1 MSLSR
6 YEKLEILGRG
16 SYGSVHK
23 VRRIEDSRV
32 FALKEISLKGL
43 SCPEE
48 EKDILNESQVHLQLQ
63 HPNVICF
70 IEAVVEDG
78 ALKIVMEWGEGG
90 DLANLIRT
98 VAKSRSVFE
107 VIFFGLMLVA
117 TYLEVFILSQV
128 CVETSV
134 C

>member
-23 VRRIEDSRV
+23 VKRIKDNQI

-70 IEAVVEDG
+70 VESVVEDG
-78 ALKIVMEWGEGG
+78 ALRIVMEWGEGG
-90 DLANLIRT
+90 DLANLIKN
-98 VAKSRSVFE
+98 VAKRGSVFE
-107 VIFFGLMLVA
+107 VRTFNARIGDARDF
-117 TYLEVFILSQV
+117 
-128 CVETSV
+128 
-134 C
+134 

>member
-1 MSLSR
+1 MSLTR

-23 VRRIEDSRV
+23 VRRIDDSRV

-70 IEAVVEDG
+70 IESVVEDG
-78 ALKIVMEWGEGG
+78 ALRIVMEWGEGG
-90 DLANLIRT
+90 DLANLIKK
-98 VAKSRSVFE
+98 VAKSSSVFE
-107 VIFFGLMLVA
+107 VRFH
-117 TYLEVFILSQV
+117 
-128 CVETSV
+128 
-134 C
+134 